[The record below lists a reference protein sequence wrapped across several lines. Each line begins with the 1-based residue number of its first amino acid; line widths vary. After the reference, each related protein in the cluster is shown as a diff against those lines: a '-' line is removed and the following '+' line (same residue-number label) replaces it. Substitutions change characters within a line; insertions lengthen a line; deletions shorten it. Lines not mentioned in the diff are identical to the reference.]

1 MVNLLLPIIYLS
13 FISLGLPDA
22 LLGAV
27 WPVVHGQMSVP
38 VSYMGV
44 LVMIVSGCTVIS
56 SLLADRVTRKFG
68 TGRVTAVS
76 TALSAVGLLGFG
88 ISTSFWQLL
97 LFALPYGFGTG
108 SIDAALNHYVA
119 VHYESR
125 HMSWLHCMWGIG
137 TSVGPFLMGAVL
149 TGGLNWN
156 MGYLLVALVQT
167 ALAVCL
173 FLSVPMW
180 KKTGGSSPKTDP
192 AKPLTLKEILS
203 IPGAREVMV
212 AFFCYCGLE
221 LTAGQWAGSYFVMK
235 DGIPPEEAAALSS
248 LFYVGITAGRAVSG
262 FMTMKLNDTQMIRL
276 GQGIIAAGIGMM
288 LMPFGKYATMAG
300 LLFVGLG
307 CAPIYP
313 CVIHAT
319 PAHFGPE
326 RSQALIGVEMASA
339 YVGNCTLAP
348 LFGLLT
354 GWLGVWVLPVYLLGV
369 LGVMWWMQACL
380 NRICPVET

>member
-27 WPVVHGQMSVP
+27 WPVVHGQMNVP

-44 LVMIVSGCTVIS
+44 LVMTVSGCTVIS
-56 SLLADRVTRKFG
+56 SLLADRLTRKFG

-97 LFALPYGFGTG
+97 LFALPYGFGAG

-167 ALAVCL
+167 VLAVCL

-180 KKTGGSSPKTDP
+180 KKTGGASPETDP
-192 AKPLTLKEILS
+192 GKPLTLKEILM

-212 AFFCYCGLE
+212 SFFCYCGLE

-235 DGIPPEEAAALSS
+235 DGVPPEEAAGLSS

-348 LFGLLT
+348 LFGILT
-354 GWLGVWVLPVYLLGV
+354 GWLGVWVLPVYLLGI
-369 LGVMWWMQACL
+369 LGVMWWMQECL
-380 NRICPVET
+380 NRICPVKT